1 MERIL
6 VISSELIN
14 IDRVRLFLKEIYFDF
29 RLNTISFNHVFL
41 GISEAVNNAVLHGN
55 KLNPEK
61 NVIIRADLLGNQMHI
76 EVEDEGDG
84 FCESILFDPTLP
96 ENIKFEH
103 GRGIFII
110 RQLADEISFKED
122 GRKLHIIFTIPE

>member
-14 IDRVRLFLKEIYFDF
+14 IDKVRIFLKDVYEEFP
-29 RLNTISFNHVFL
+29 LNMRSFNQVFL

-55 KLNPEK
+55 NQDPQK
-61 NVIIRADLLGNQMHI
+61 NVIIKLNLNGNEMHVEI
-76 EVEDEGDG
+76 EDEGDG

-96 ENIKFEH
+96 ASIKCEN
-103 GRGIFII
+103 GRGIFIM
-110 RQLADEISFKED
+110 QHLADQVYFKEN
-122 GRKLHIIFTIPE
+122 GRKVYIIFTIPQ

>member
-6 VISSELIN
+6 IISSELIN
-14 IDRVRLFLKEIYFDF
+14 IDRVRLFLKEIYIDF
-29 RLNTISFNHVFL
+29 RLNMNSFNHVFL

-76 EVEDEGDG
+76 EVEDEGEG

-96 ENIKFEH
+96 GNIKYEH